1 MIHIDQL
8 SKSFNRKPA
17 LTDVSLTIPSGQI
30 YGLLGPNGAGKT
42 TLIRIMNQILKA
54 DQGIIQ
60 VDGKL
65 LSANHWKDFGYLP
78 EERGLYKS
86 MSVND
91 TLVFL
96 ARLRGLTKY
105 DAQASVR
112 FWLEKFEISSWAKT
126 KIEAL
131 SKGMAQKVQFIAAV
145 VHQPNYLIL
154 DEPLSGFDPINVELI
169 LSELK
174 SMKAEGKTIILSTHN
189 MKSVEEI
196 CDHVALLHKS
206 KLIAEGK
213 VHALREKALSG
224 EFIVRFSGNMI
235 ALANAL
241 WTEFELIDTKE
252 IGENRF
258 QIVVRQR
265 GERTFEE
272 LASNL
277 MGKLKLEAIEKRLPS
292 MQEVFLELIAKEE
305 VKNEE

>member
-17 LTDVSLTIPSGQI
+17 LSDVSLTIPSGQI

-112 FWLEKFEISSWAKT
+112 FWLEKFDISSWAKT

-213 VHALREKALSG
+213 VHTLREKALNG

>member
-8 SKSFNRKPA
+8 SKSFNRKLA
-17 LTDVSLTIPSGQI
+17 LSDVSLTIPSGQI

-86 MSVND
+86 MNVND

-174 SMKAEGKTIILSTHN
+174 SMRADGKTIILSTHN

-213 VHALREKALSG
+213 VHALREKALNG

>member
-17 LTDVSLTIPSGQI
+17 LSDVSLTIPSGQI

-42 TLIRIMNQILKA
+42 TLIRIMNQILKS

-174 SMKAEGKTIILSTHN
+174 IMKAEGKTIILSTHN

-213 VHALREKALSG
+213 VHALREKTLNG

>member
-17 LTDVSLTIPSGQI
+17 LSDVSLTIPSGQI

-86 MSVND
+86 MSVSD

-174 SMKAEGKTIILSTHN
+174 IMKAEGKTIILSTHN

-213 VHALREKALSG
+213 VHALREKTLNG

>member
-17 LTDVSLTIPSGQI
+17 LSDVSLTIPSGQI

-86 MSVND
+86 MNVND

-105 DAQASVR
+105 DAQASVQ

-174 SMKAEGKTIILSTHN
+174 SMRADGKTIILSTHN

-213 VHALREKALSG
+213 VHALREKALNG

>member
-17 LTDVSLTIPSGQI
+17 LSDVSLTIPSGQI

-213 VHALREKALSG
+213 VHTLREKSLNG

>member
-17 LTDVSLTIPSGQI
+17 LSDVSLTIPSGQI

-213 VHALREKALSG
+213 VHALREKTING

>member
-17 LTDVSLTIPSGQI
+17 LSDVSLTIPSGQI

-86 MSVND
+86 MNVND

-213 VHALREKALSG
+213 VHALREKTING

>member
-1 MIHIDQL
+1 MIQIDQL

-17 LTDVSLTIPSGQI
+17 LSDVSLTIPSGQI

-86 MSVND
+86 MSVSD

-213 VHALREKALSG
+213 VHTLREKSLNG

>member
-17 LTDVSLTIPSGQI
+17 LSDVSLTIPSGQI

-174 SMKAEGKTIILSTHN
+174 IMKAEGKTIILSTHN

-213 VHALREKALSG
+213 VHALREKTING

>member
-174 SMKAEGKTIILSTHN
+174 SMRADGKTIILSTHN

-213 VHALREKALSG
+213 VHALREKALNG

>member
-8 SKSFNRKPA
+8 SKSFNRKLA
-17 LTDVSLTIPSGQI
+17 LSDVSLTIPSGQI

-213 VHALREKALSG
+213 VHALREKALNG

>member
-17 LTDVSLTIPSGQI
+17 LSDVSLTIPSGQI

-86 MSVND
+86 MNVSD

-213 VHALREKALSG
+213 VHALREKTITG

>member
-17 LTDVSLTIPSGQI
+17 LSDVSLTIPSGQI

-86 MSVND
+86 MSVSD

-174 SMKAEGKTIILSTHN
+174 SMKADGKTIILSTHN

-213 VHALREKALSG
+213 VHALREKSLNG

>member
-17 LTDVSLTIPSGQI
+17 LSDVTLTIPSGQI

-112 FWLEKFEISSWAKT
+112 FWLEKFEISSWAST

-213 VHALREKALSG
+213 VHTLREKALNG

-258 QIVVRQR
+258 QIIVRQR

>member
-1 MIHIDQL
+1 M
-8 SKSFNRKPA
+8 
-17 LTDVSLTIPSGQI
+17 TIPSGQI

-213 VHALREKALSG
+213 VHTLREKSLNG

>member
-17 LTDVSLTIPSGQI
+17 LSDVSLTIPSGQI

-112 FWLEKFEISSWAKT
+112 FWLEKFDISSWAKT

-174 SMKAEGKTIILSTHN
+174 SMRADGKTIILSTHN

-213 VHALREKALSG
+213 VHALREKALNG

>member
-1 MIHIDQL
+1 M

-17 LTDVSLTIPSGQI
+17 LSDVSLTIPSGQI

-213 VHALREKALSG
+213 VHALREKTING

>member
-112 FWLEKFEISSWAKT
+112 FWLEKFDISSWAKT

-213 VHALREKALSG
+213 VHTLREKSLNG

>member
-8 SKSFNRKPA
+8 SKSFNRKLA
-17 LTDVSLTIPSGQI
+17 LSDVSLTIPSGQI

-42 TLIRIMNQILKA
+42 TLIRIMNQILQA
-54 DQGIIQ
+54 DRGLIH
-60 VDGKL
+60 VDGKIL
-65 LSANHWKDFGYLP
+65 NNNHWKDFGYLP

-86 MSVND
+86 MCVND

-96 ARLRGLTKY
+96 ARLRGLSKY
-105 DAQASVR
+105 DAQSSVR
-112 FWLEKFEISSWAKT
+112 FWLEKFDISSWANT

-213 VHALREKALSG
+213 VHALREKTING

-292 MQEVFLELIAKEE
+292 MQEVFLALIAKEE

>member
-17 LTDVSLTIPSGQI
+17 LSDVSLTIPSGQI

-86 MSVND
+86 MSVSD

-105 DAQASVR
+105 DAQESVR

-213 VHALREKALSG
+213 VHALREKTING

-305 VKNEE
+305 MNNEE

>member
-17 LTDVSLTIPSGQI
+17 LSDVSLTIPSGQI

-86 MSVND
+86 MSVSD

-105 DAQASVR
+105 DAQESVR

-213 VHALREKALSG
+213 VHALREKTING

>member
-17 LTDVSLTIPSGQI
+17 LSDVSLTIPSGQI

-86 MSVND
+86 MSVSD

-174 SMKAEGKTIILSTHN
+174 IMKAEGKTIILSTHN

-213 VHALREKALSG
+213 VHALREKTING

>member
-17 LTDVSLTIPSGQI
+17 LSDVSLTIPSGQI

-86 MSVND
+86 MSVSD

-174 SMKAEGKTIILSTHN
+174 SMRADGKTIILSTHN

-213 VHALREKALSG
+213 VHALREKTING

>member
-17 LTDVSLTIPSGQI
+17 LSDVSLTIPSGQI

-86 MSVND
+86 MSVCD

-213 VHALREKALSG
+213 VHALREKTLNG

>member
-1 MIHIDQL
+1 
-8 SKSFNRKPA
+8 
-17 LTDVSLTIPSGQI
+17 
-30 YGLLGPNGAGKT
+30 
-42 TLIRIMNQILKA
+42 MNQILKA

-112 FWLEKFEISSWAKT
+112 FWLEKFDISSWAKT

-213 VHALREKALSG
+213 VHALREKSLNG

>member
-17 LTDVSLTIPSGQI
+17 LSDVSLTIPSGQI

-112 FWLEKFEISSWAKT
+112 FWLEKFDISSWAKT

-196 CDHVALLHKS
+196 CDQVALLHKS

-213 VHALREKALSG
+213 VHALREKALNG

-292 MQEVFLELIAKEE
+292 MQEVFLELIEKEE

>member
-17 LTDVSLTIPSGQI
+17 LSDVSLTIPSGQI

-105 DAQASVR
+105 DAQASVQ

-213 VHALREKALSG
+213 VHALREKTLNG

>member
-17 LTDVSLTIPSGQI
+17 LSDVSLTIPSGQI

-86 MSVND
+86 MNVND

-174 SMKAEGKTIILSTHN
+174 SMRADGKTIILSTHN

-213 VHALREKALSG
+213 VHALREKALNG

>member
-17 LTDVSLTIPSGQI
+17 LSDVSLTIPSGQI

-213 VHALREKALSG
+213 VHALREKTLNG

-277 MGKLKLEAIEKRLPS
+277 MGKLKLEAIEKRLTS

>member
-17 LTDVSLTIPSGQI
+17 LSDVSLTIPSGQI

-105 DAQASVR
+105 DAQVSVR

-213 VHALREKALSG
+213 VHALREKALNG

-258 QIVVRQR
+258 QIIVRQR

>member
-17 LTDVSLTIPSGQI
+17 LSDVSLTIPSGQI

-86 MSVND
+86 MNVND

-112 FWLEKFEISSWAKT
+112 LWLEKFEISSWAKT

-213 VHALREKALSG
+213 VHALREKALNG

>member
-17 LTDVSLTIPSGQI
+17 LSDVSLTIPSGQI

-86 MSVND
+86 MNVND

-112 FWLEKFEISSWAKT
+112 LWLEKFEISSWAKT

-174 SMKAEGKTIILSTHN
+174 NMKAEGKTIILSTHN

-213 VHALREKALSG
+213 VHALREKALNG